1 MLIAIMQV
9 KQALPVEC
17 EHWGICPQTQHT
29 DSQKM
34 QMLSC
39 HFHASLLQPWLML
52 PFWPQPCSTV
62 IHCAIPLKTKQS
74 SQCSLE
80 KRFGRHLRCFGLV
93 RIPSKCRGSQ
103 QRWKGHQHEPG
114 RPARPRPNFTTYVWQ
129 QLDPHS
135 RDQGLTSCPMF
146 EFESLLAQCT

>member
-9 KQALPVEC
+9 VQALPVEC

-114 RPARPRPNFTTYVWQ
+114 RPARPHPNFTTYAWY
-129 QLDPHS
+129 DPHS